1 MHKGRK
7 ASLAVVLNLISR
19 FELLLQGL
27 FLAAAADAVEEFL
40 RLSLLL
46 RARALCSFRRK
57 TILQRYLA
65 HSGQHRHD
73 VLALKAAG

>member
-19 FELLLQGL
+19 FELLFHSLL
-27 FLAAAADAVEEFL
+27 LAAAADAVEEFL
-40 RLSLLL
+40 LLSLLL

-65 HSGQHRHD
+65 HSGHQSHD
-73 VLALKAAG
+73 VFAH